1 MPWQVSSADINI
13 NGFLVSLHFLLSLS
27 YFLLH
32 SSSII
37 PIPNNM
43 LSMALR
49 LIVTLRVT
57 CYVYNALRL
66 VVNYGNLK
74 VVQPEREDKFLR
86 SPISEKNKMWWSWNY
101 AHNQTYVCLNYFMRE
116 SPKVNNI
123 YESWELCL
131 HHFSLSGLLLLKM
144 LFWKVWKN
152 Y

>member
-1 MPWQVSSADINI
+1 MPWQASSADINI
-13 NGFLVSLHFLLSLS
+13 NGFLVFLHFLLSLS

-57 CYVYNALRL
+57 CYVYNALGL

-74 VVQPEREDKFLR
+74 VVQPEREDTFLR
-86 SPISEKNKMWWSWNY
+86 SLISEKSKMWWSWNY
-101 AHNQTYVCLNYFMRE
+101 AHNQTHVCLNYFMRE
-116 SPKVNNI
+116 SPKMSNI

-131 HHFSLSGLLLLKM
+131 HHFSLSGLLFLKM
-144 LFWKVWKN
+144 LFCKVWKN